1 MQPQGM
7 LNRTL
12 IQEFSTNYSR
22 TTHFYFCSNFCEM
35 FLSIPFNFSW
45 LFQHIYVALIQSNNP
60 MKFLFEF
67 MIIENNFQKTTKE
80 KNITTLES

>member
-1 MQPQGM
+1 
-7 LNRTL
+7 
-12 IQEFSTNYSR
+12 
-22 TTHFYFCSNFCEM
+22 
-35 FLSIPFNFSW
+35 
-45 LFQHIYVALIQSNNP
+45 